1 MMPSAEIPTY
11 LVRPEAKL
19 PCNTVVFVAPCPI
32 CGRRHNHG
40 LDDDLRNGV
49 PSHRV
54 AHCPGSEARPGR
66 YRETGSHERG
76 YFVHL
81 QPENKNARA

>member
-11 LVRPEAKL
+11 LVRPESEP
-19 PCNTVVFVAPCPI
+19 PCDTVIFSAPCPI
-32 CGRRHNHG
+32 CGRRHIHG

-54 AHCPGSEARPGR
+54 ADCPTAESRPR
-66 YRETGSHERG
+66 RFRENGLHERG
-76 YFVHL
+76 YFIRL
-81 QPENKNARA
+81 KPEK

>member
-11 LVRPEAKL
+11 LVRAESEP
-19 PCNTVVFVAPCPI
+19 PCDTVIFVAACPI
-32 CGRRHNHG
+32 CGRLHIHG

-54 AHCPGSEARPGR
+54 DHCPEPKSRPRR

-76 YFVHL
+76 YFIHL
-81 QPENKNARA
+81 NPEK